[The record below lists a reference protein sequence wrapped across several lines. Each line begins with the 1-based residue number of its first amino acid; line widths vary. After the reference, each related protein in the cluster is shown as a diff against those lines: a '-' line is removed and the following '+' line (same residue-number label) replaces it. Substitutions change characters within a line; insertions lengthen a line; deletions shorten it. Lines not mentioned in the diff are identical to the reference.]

1 MRMTLIIAALVVAT
15 ASAQAWTP
23 ERDRIERRFEN
34 DIRANTDSMSRRF
47 SGRSYQI
54 DTYNSRLRER
64 LNSTKDSTPLRS
76 R

>member
-23 ERDRIERRFEN
+23 ERDRIGQRFDS
-34 DIRANTDSMSRRF
+34 DIRANTEAMSKRF
-47 SGRSYQI
+47 SGPNNQI
-54 DTYNSRLRER
+54 ETQNNRLRER
-64 LNSTKDSTPLRS
+64 LNSTKDSAPLRS